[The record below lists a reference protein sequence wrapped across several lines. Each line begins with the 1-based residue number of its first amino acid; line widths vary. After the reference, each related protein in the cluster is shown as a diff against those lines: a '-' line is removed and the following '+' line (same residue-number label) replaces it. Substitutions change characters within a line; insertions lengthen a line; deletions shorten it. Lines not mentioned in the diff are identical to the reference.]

1 MSSADEITGG
11 ETLNWTG
18 KQTENNKLGFN
29 FKKEK
34 NRVRRQHKATLLVK
48 GQPTVEKQI
57 SSMSKAVTQT

>member
-1 MSSADEITGG
+1 MSSADEITVG

-34 NRVRRQHKATLLVK
+34 K
-48 GQPTVEKQI
+48 
-57 SSMSKAVTQT
+57 